1 MEGER
6 ELIEN
11 EYELVSI
18 LSSSKTEAPKTYLVS
33 TDIKFHYYG
42 TEINFNEKV
51 GGKLN
56 CYDDKNVFKGYYE
69 LLGSKSDTSYYVQ
82 SKDNNG
88 DPVGLKCEVIM
99 VYNDFTLINP
109 TEVVI
114 DADTKTV
121 TWKNMANIFPYLTP
135 KPTNAKMLCGA
146 ADAEID
152 IDTITAE

>member
-56 CYDDKNVFKGYYE
+56 CYADKNVFKGYLNY
-69 LLGSKSDTSYYVQ
+69 LV
-82 SKDNNG
+82 
-88 DPVGLKCEVIM
+88 LKVILPIMFKVKIIM
-99 VYNDFTLINP
+99 VIL
-109 TEVVI
+109 
-114 DADTKTV
+114 
-121 TWKNMANIFPYLTP
+121 
-135 KPTNAKMLCGA
+135 
-146 ADAEID
+146 
-152 IDTITAE
+152 